1 MLNSDDE
8 QDNQSKKRDTLST
21 LPMQSEEIKESL
33 GIKSGG
39 GPVPAAAAGSKLQ
52 DDYMR
57 LCQMSGGNGTTINN
71 NKTKVTA
78 SAYPSTMAG
87 K

>member
-8 QDNQSKKRDTLST
+8 QDNQSKKREIPST

-33 GIKSGG
+33 GIKNGG
-39 GPVPAAAAGSKLQ
+39 VSATTAAAGSKLQ

-57 LCQMSGGNGTTINN
+57 LCQMSGGNGTTVNN
-71 NKTKVTA
+71 NKTK
-78 SAYPSTMAG
+78 PSHLSTIPG

>member
-8 QDNQSKKRDTLST
+8 QDNQSKKREIPST

-39 GPVPAAAAGSKLQ
+39 APATTAAAGSKLQ

-57 LCQMSGGNGTTINN
+57 LCQMSGGNGTTVNN
-71 NKTKVTA
+71 NKTK
-78 SAYPSTMAG
+78 PSHLSTIPG

>member
-8 QDNQSKKRDTLST
+8 QDNQSKKRESPPT

-33 GIKSGG
+33 GIKTGG
-39 GPVPAAAAGSKLQ
+39 VPATTAAAGSKIQ

-57 LCQMSGGNGTTINN
+57 LCQISGGNGTTINN
-71 NKTKVTA
+71 NKTKATHL
-78 SAYPSTMAG
+78 STIAG

>member
-8 QDNQSKKRDTLST
+8 QDNQSKKRESQPS
-21 LPMQSEEIKESL
+21 LPLQSEEIKESL

-39 GPVPAAAAGSKLQ
+39 GGPAPGSKLQ

-57 LCQMSGGNGTTINN
+57 LCQMSGGNGSAINKPKGSAN
-71 NKTKVTA
+71 TA
-78 SAYPSTMAG
+78 HPQTLSG

>member
-8 QDNQSKKRDTLST
+8 QDNQSKKRDNPST

-39 GPVPAAAAGSKLQ
+39 GPVPAAAGSKLQ

-71 NKTKVTA
+71 NKTKVAA